1 MALIRWQPPNEVFD
15 LSRVLDSFW
24 GAPTSGKR
32 FQTAWAPS
40 VDVSETDEEIV
51 VSAELPGLKP
61 EEVSVT
67 VADGSL
73 TIAGEKK
80 RESETEEK
88 HLRRVERS
96 YGAFTRSFQLP
107 GLVEAGAI
115 SASYGDGVL
124 NVTLPKAEN
133 ARTKQIAVIA
143 S

>member
-24 GAPTSGKR
+24 GTPTSGKR

-40 VDVSETDEEIV
+40 VDVWETDEEIV

-96 YGAFTRSFQLP
+96 YGGLHQKLSAPRP
-107 GLVEAGAI
+107 GGGR
-115 SASYGDGVL
+115 GDFGL
-124 NVTLPKAEN
+124 L
-133 ARTKQIAVIA
+133 R
-143 S
+143 